1 MLFDRM
7 IPWLDA
13 SKGPGGRRIKPQDA
27 WGTGARAQRPE
38 LHVPAASKGNTR
50 T

>member
-1 MLFDRM
+1 MLFDRI
-7 IPWLDA
+7 IPWCDVD
-13 SKGPGGRRIKPQDA
+13 KGPGGQGIEPEDA
-27 WGTGARAQRPE
+27 SGSGARAQRPE